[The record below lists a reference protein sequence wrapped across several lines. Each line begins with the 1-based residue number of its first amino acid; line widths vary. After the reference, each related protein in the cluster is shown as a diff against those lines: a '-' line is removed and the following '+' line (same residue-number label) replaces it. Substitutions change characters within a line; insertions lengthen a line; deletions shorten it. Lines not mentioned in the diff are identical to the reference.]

1 MPPNRH
7 SLVLEILNKVLH
19 VLQLPVH
26 ASSLA
31 QQVGQLPLQ
40 VIDVSLKEWVQVVL
54 ACAVFLTLV
63 LQEGPFGLE
72 HLVLLL
78 QEANLSVGSRRTLQK
93 ICANGLE
100 SITETDA
107 QHRPNKSQTRG
118 IKSSCEYH
126 LDYLGLC

>member
-1 MPPNRH
+1 MPLNRH

-63 LQEGPFGLE
+63 LQECPFGLE
-72 HLVLLL
+72 NLVLLL
-78 QEANLSVGSRRTLQK
+78 QEANL
-93 ICANGLE
+93 
-100 SITETDA
+100 
-107 QHRPNKSQTRG
+107 G
-118 IKSSCEYH
+118 IGKKELAEDTC
-126 LDYLGLC
+126 